1 MSRVLERASQLFV
14 PRGGP
19 PGSPPGNALGI
30 RVAERLRVR
39 FVDSSQL
46 GAPISDAPY
55 TVQFFT
61 MAEERPRKR
70 LRCAGTPLE
79 IELSIPS
86 SSPAPPGIMQNLD
99 RSVRSVEELRSV
111 IEQEWEQVT
120 LEEINEW
127 IDEMLRLMNEVCER
141 RGRPIVE

>member
-1 MSRVLERASQLFV
+1 
-14 PRGGP
+14 
-19 PGSPPGNALGI
+19 
-30 RVAERLRVR
+30 
-39 FVDSSQL
+39 
-46 GAPISDAPY
+46 
-55 TVQFFT
+55 
-61 MAEERPRKR
+61 MAEECPRKR
-70 LRCAGTPLE
+70 RKVCRYNLPE